1 DGRLTLD
8 SLVWFEGLNSW
19 ERAGL
24 LSGLED
30 LFLKQ
35 LTGDILS
42 SLQKAAEQDFSIQV
56 FIARNNRHYGP
67 YSYDQCRE
75 GVKDG
80 RLTLDSLVWFEGL
93 NSWERAGLLSGLE
106 DLFLKQLTG
115 DILSSLQKAAEQ
127 DFSIQV
133 FIARN
138 NRHYGPYSYDQCRE
152 GVKDGWLT
160 QDSLVWFEGL
170 NSWEHAHMLT
180 ALQSMFV

>member
-1 DGRLTLD
+1 MTRRLFFAEDNQQYGPYQYDECRELVRDGRLTLD

-35 LTGDILS
+35 LT
-42 SLQKAAEQDFSIQV
+42 E
-56 FIARNNRHYGP
+56 
-67 YSYDQCRE
+67 
-75 GVKDG
+75 
-80 RLTLDSLVWFEGL
+80 
-93 NSWERAGLLSGLE
+93 
-106 DLFLKQLTG
+106 